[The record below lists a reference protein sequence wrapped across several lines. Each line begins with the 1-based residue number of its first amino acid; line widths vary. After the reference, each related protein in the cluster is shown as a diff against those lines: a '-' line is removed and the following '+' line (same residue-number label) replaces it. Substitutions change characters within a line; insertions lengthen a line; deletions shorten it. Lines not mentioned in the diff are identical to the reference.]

1 MSKSKIKK
9 VGGAKAKRQSV
20 LPSREE
26 SNALVPMSTTK
37 LYLLLCFVIPFVLM
51 GFAYAFNG
59 VYPFGDKQ
67 ILVTDFWQQYY
78 PFYTELQDKLQTG
91 QSLLYSWDTG
101 MGSNFWAI
109 AAYYYASPFNLLLTF
124 VPHELLREALTVFL
138 MCRIGFAGLFCG
150 VFLKGVFKR
159 NDISIVFFST
169 MYALCAFTLGY
180 YWNVMWFDTFALFP
194 LVAYGTYSL
203 VKYGR
208 VRLYVVALAMSLLF
222 NYYIGFFTCIF
233 TVIFFICLCIE
244 FKMSLKLVLR
254 RFVKIGIASLAAIA
268 MSLVLLLPEL
278 LALGL
283 SYSANNTWPSI
294 TAYNYQIPDIIGNFT
309 AMNEPNVKEGLPNI
323 YCGFLCVVLAGVFI
337 LSKKIVLREK
347 IMFCAVLAFLLFSMD
362 NKLFDFIWHGF
373 HSTNMIPH
381 RFSFIVSFVLV
392 VLAFRA
398 FTLLKDITPVEIIGM
413 LAISAIVILCAV
425 FGKQTDE
432 SYTSVYVSIALA
444 VLYIGIFTMY
454 QFKLLRLKAVYVLVG
469 IVLLGEMISSVL
481 LSVETVRTTSR
492 STYPDRYDQVRA
504 CVEDI
509 KANDDEEFY
518 RMEFTSFYTLNDP
531 PLYQFPGVSQFSS
544 TANVS
549 VTNFL
554 EGIGNLGWDAG
565 NRYYYAETTPLS
577 NAFLDLKYLIAK
589 NGHISDTNNWTLAG
603 SQGGMNYY
611 ENNRYLSLG
620 FMTESNLEYF
630 KADKTNPL
638 KSQQDLFK
646 KATGLS
652 GNLFDYIN
660 VATAAHSNLDVYYRN
675 SDSNNNGV
683 YGQYSYK
690 PKDTQSQS
698 KLSWNYTIPDD
709 CSVYVYVKIDN
720 VETISIS
727 GGENA
732 AHSYNVKR
740 PYIVSAGAYKKGDTM
755 NVSATVD
762 SGVSGNADIY
772 VCMFNQELFDQ
783 GYELLKDELLEVTS
797 VDSTNVKGEIT
808 VKEDGLLYTSIPY
821 ESGWSA
827 YVDGEEVETTSVDNA
842 MLALKL
848 TEGKHTIEFKY
859 TPAGFTVGLIVAVS
873 AAVLF
878 ALFCFAQWFVRK
890 KGITIGPLGKLPEV
904 AGEESD
910 EEESKMSP
918 LRSERSA
925 KK

>member
-1 MSKSKIKK
+1 MSISKEKR
-9 VGGAKAKRQSV
+9 VGGAKAKKQPV
-20 LPSREE
+20 LSNRED
-26 SNALVPMSTTK
+26 SLIPMSSTK
-37 LYLLLCFVIPFVLM
+37 LYLALCFVVPFLLM

-109 AAYYYASPFNLLLTF
+109 GAYYYASPFNLLLTF
-124 VPHELLREALTVFL
+124 VPHAFLREALTLFL
-138 MCRIGFAGLFCG
+138 LCRIGCAGLFCG

-159 NDISIVFFST
+159 NDISIVFFGT

-208 VRLYVVALAMSLLF
+208 VRLYIISLAMSLLF

-233 TVIFFICLCIE
+233 TVIFFLCLCIQ

-254 RFVKIGIASLAAIA
+254 RFVKIGIASIAAIA
-268 MSLVLLLPEL
+268 ISLVMLLPEL

-283 SYSANNTWPSI
+283 SHSADNVWPSI
-294 TAYNYQIPDIIGNFT
+294 SEYNYKVPDIIGNFT
-309 AMNEPNVKEGLPNI
+309 AMNPPNVKEGLPNI
-323 YCGFLCVVLAGVFI
+323 YCGFVCVILAGVFI
-337 LSKKIVLREK
+337 MSKKIVLREK
-347 IMFCAVLAFLLFSMD
+347 IMFSAVLAFLLFSMD

-381 RFSFIVSFVLV
+381 RFSFIASFVLV
-392 VLAFRA
+392 VLAFKA
-398 FTLLKDITPVEIIGM
+398 FTVIKDTTPIDAIPM
-413 LAISAIVILCAV
+413 AALAAIVILCAV
-425 FGKQTDE
+425 FGKQTDT

-444 VLYIGIFTMY
+444 FLYIGIFLMY
-454 QFKLLRLKAVYVLVG
+454 QCKLIRLNALYVLMG
-469 IVLLGEMISSVL
+469 IVLLGEMLSSAL

-492 STYPDRYDQVRA
+492 STYPDKYDEVRA

-509 KANDDEEFY
+509 KQKDNEEFY

-589 NGHISDTNNWTLAG
+589 NGHISDTNNWSYNG
-603 SQGGMNYY
+603 SQAGMNYY
-611 ENNRYLSLG
+611 KNNRYLSLG
-620 FMTESNLEYF
+620 FMTEPALNHF
-630 KADKTNPL
+630 KADKTNPF
-638 KSQQDLFK
+638 KSQQDMFK
-646 KATGLS
+646 KATGLD
-652 GNLFDYIN
+652 GNLFERIK
-660 VATAAHSNLDVYYRN
+660 VATAGHANLDVYYRN
-675 SDSNNNGV
+675 VDSKQNGV
-683 YGQYSYK
+683 YGQYKYS
-690 PKDTQSQS
+690 PQGTNTQST
-698 KLSWNYTIPDD
+698 LSWNYTIPKD
-709 CSVYVYVKIDN
+709 CSVYVYAKIDN
-720 VETISIS
+720 VETINIS
-727 GGENA
+727 GGANSS
-732 AHSYNVKR
+732 HSYNIKR
-740 PYIVSAGAYKKGDTM
+740 PYIVSAGAYKEGDTM
-755 NVSATVD
+755 NISASVGA
-762 SGVSGNADIY
+762 GVSGTADIY
-772 VCMFNQELFDQ
+772 VCMFNQELFDK
-783 GYELLKDELLEVTS
+783 GYDLLKDELFNVTS
-797 VDSTNVKGEIT
+797 IDSTNVQGEIT
-808 VKEDGLLYTSIPY
+808 VKKDGLMYTSIPY

-842 MLALKL
+842 MLALNL
-848 TEGKHTIEFKY
+848 TKGKHTIELKY
-859 TPAGFTVGLIVAVS
+859 SPAGFKVSLIVSLS
-873 AAVLF
+873 AAALF
-878 ALFCFAQWFVRK
+878 ALYCFAQWFLKK
-890 KGITIGPLGKLPEV
+890 KGMTFGPLGKMPEV
-904 AGEESD
+904 AGDDDTLSEDDAAALEN
-910 EEESKMSP
+910 
-918 LRSERSA
+918 ERSA
-925 KK
+925 RSR